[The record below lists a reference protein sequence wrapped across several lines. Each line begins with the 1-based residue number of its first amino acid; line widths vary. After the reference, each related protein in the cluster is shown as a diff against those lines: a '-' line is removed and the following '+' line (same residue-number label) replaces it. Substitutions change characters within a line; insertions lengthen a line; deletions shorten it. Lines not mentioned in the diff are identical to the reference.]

1 MLKAWMFLVAAI
13 ATEVA
18 ATLTMSESGQ
28 SGDTR
33 MYVLMWILIS
43 SSYVLLSFA
52 LRKIQVGVAV
62 AIWEGL
68 GTSLI
73 AVISLIFLAEPFS
86 LQKVLGIL
94 ISVLGIVFLHFG
106 SDE

>member
-1 MLKAWMFLVAAI
+1 MLYAWIFLVAAI
-13 ATEVA
+13 ITEVA

-28 SGDTR
+28 TGDTR
-33 MYVLMWILIS
+33 MYLLMWVLIS
-43 SSYVLLSFA
+43 SSYLLLSFA
-52 LRKIQVGVAV
+52 LRRIQVGIAV

-86 LQKVLGIL
+86 LQKVFGIL
-94 ISVLGIVFLHFG
+94 TSIGGIVLLHFG